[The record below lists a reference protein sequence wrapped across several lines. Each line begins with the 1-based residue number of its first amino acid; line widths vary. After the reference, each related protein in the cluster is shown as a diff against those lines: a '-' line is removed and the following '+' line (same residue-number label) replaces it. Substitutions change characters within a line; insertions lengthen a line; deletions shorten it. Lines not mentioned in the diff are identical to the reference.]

1 MKFKKPKS
9 QYYNVIIAEDNP
21 EHQKLIKK
29 LIEQYNVNIDIV
41 NNGQELLDK
50 LNYGRTYDIV
60 IMDIQ
65 MPVMDGYTATEAIRK
80 NPEFSNLII
89 IGLTAFAM
97 QGDEQ
102 IALSKGM
109 NDYITKPITKQTLH
123 RALSRHL
130 VLKKS

>member
-1 MKFKKPKS
+1 MIFNKPKS
-9 QYYNVIIAEDNP
+9 QNYNVVIAEDNI

-29 LIEQYNVNIDIV
+29 LIEKYNVNIDIV
-41 NNGQELLDK
+41 NNGQELIDK
-50 LNYGRTYDIV
+50 LAYGRTYDLV

-65 MPVMDGYTATEAIRK
+65 MPIMDGYTATEIIRK
-80 NPEFSNLII
+80 NPAYSNLII

-102 IALSKGM
+102 IAFSKGM
-109 NDYITKPITKQTLH
+109 NDYITKPVTKQTLY

-130 VLKKS
+130 VLKTK